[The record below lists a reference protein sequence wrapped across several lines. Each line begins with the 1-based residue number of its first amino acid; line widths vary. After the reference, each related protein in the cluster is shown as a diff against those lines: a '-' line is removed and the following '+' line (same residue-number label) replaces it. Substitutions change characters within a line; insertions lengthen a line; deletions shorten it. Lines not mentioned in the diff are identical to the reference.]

1 LQSFTEK
8 NQTKRETGETLFYQ
22 TRRKRMGVVATKAH
36 SQILLL
42 LPAALRHLSCAPG
55 SYLVDLKKKAFNP
68 VVVAAAAAA
77 TAKTTTS

>member
-8 NQTKRETGETLFYQ
+8 NQTKRETGETMFDQ

-42 LPAALRHLSCAPG
+42 LLLPAALRHLSCVPG
-55 SYLVDLKKKAFNP
+55 SYLLDLKKKAFNP
-68 VVVAAAAAA
+68 VVVAAA
-77 TAKTTTS
+77 TSKKTTS